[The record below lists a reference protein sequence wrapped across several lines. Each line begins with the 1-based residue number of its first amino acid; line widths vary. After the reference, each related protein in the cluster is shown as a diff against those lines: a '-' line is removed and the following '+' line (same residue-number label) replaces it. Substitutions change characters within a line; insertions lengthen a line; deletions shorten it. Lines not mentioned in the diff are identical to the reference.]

1 MKLTGKTAVVTG
13 GTKGI
18 GAELCRLFSQA
29 GANTVCLARS
39 CGEGEKNGIFYIPCD
54 VCDAAAVENAFRAI
68 GEKFGGVDFLI
79 NNAGM
84 GISGSVEKTSERDFD
99 SISDVNFKG
108 TYNCIRFGLPLLR
121 QSKGRLVNVSSVA
134 GAIAIPYQAF
144 YSATKAA
151 VLSLSDALRNEVRPF
166 GVKVLAVLPGDVKT
180 CFTESRRKNA
190 DEGVYA
196 AYAEN
201 SVKVMEKDEQ
211 QGMSAAYAAKKIFA
225 CAVKRNM
232 PHVKVIGVK
241 YKFLYFAAGILP
253 RRLKDWLL
261 YKIYGGES

>member
-1 MKLTGKTAVVTG
+1 
-13 GTKGI
+13 
-18 GAELCRLFSQA
+18 
-29 GANTVCLARS
+29 
-39 CGEGEKNGIFYIPCD
+39 
-54 VCDAAAVENAFRAI
+54 
-68 GEKFGGVDFLI
+68 
-79 NNAGM
+79 M

-261 YKIYGGES
+261 FKIYGGES

>member
-144 YSATKAA
+144 
-151 VLSLSDALRNEVRPF
+151 
-166 GVKVLAVLPGDVKT
+166 
-180 CFTESRRKNA
+180 
-190 DEGVYA
+190 
-196 AYAEN
+196 
-201 SVKVMEKDEQ
+201 
-211 QGMSAAYAAKKIFA
+211 
-225 CAVKRNM
+225 
-232 PHVKVIGVK
+232 
-241 YKFLYFAAGILP
+241 
-253 RRLKDWLL
+253 
-261 YKIYGGES
+261 

>member
-29 GANTVCLARS
+29 VANTVCLARS

-68 GEKFGGVDFLI
+68 GEKFGRVDFLI

-84 GISGSVEKTSERDFD
+84 GISGSVENTSERDFD

-180 CFTESRRKNA
+180 CFTESRRKNT

-211 QGMSAAYAAKKIFA
+211 QGRAPPTPQKKS
-225 CAVKRNM
+225 
-232 PHVKVIGVK
+232 
-241 YKFLYFAAGILP
+241 LP
-253 RRLKDWLL
+253 APSKEICRTSR
-261 YKIYGGES
+261 S